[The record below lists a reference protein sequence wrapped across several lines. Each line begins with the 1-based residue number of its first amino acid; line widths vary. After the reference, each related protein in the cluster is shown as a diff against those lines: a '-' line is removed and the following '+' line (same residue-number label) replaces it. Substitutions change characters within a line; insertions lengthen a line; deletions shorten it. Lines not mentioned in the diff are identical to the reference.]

1 MTMAAA
7 SASRVRS
14 IGGLVLLLVA
24 LPIVGFVLVVLA
36 DAIPDRPVARHLGT
50 EILNE
55 RLTTEDYGAALTGH
69 QIDRFTDCI
78 GITIGLGSPPGT
90 NTIESAISSPTL
102 GKCSEAVPRLQSYLD
117 GNGLEQSYPYYRY
130 WHGYSVVLRP
140 LLAVVGLQGAR
151 VVMLVALA
159 AGLLGLARSL
169 ARRHGRAVPVVLL
182 APFVLTTDFI
192 ELPGSLPHATGALA
206 ILGTSWLAHDVVA
219 RSPTWQRV
227 AAVSI
232 VSGATVVYADILT
245 IPGGGWA
252 LCTAVIGMGAS
263 LVLTRLALAMRI
275 IVAAVAWILGYTWMW
290 VSKWIL
296 ASFVFGIDSVI
307 DVIRFTTENRI
318 SGDNGSIE
326 YGLFATIRVNL
337 EVWWRQP
344 LTGVVVAALL
354 TAFVIVWRRRTRWCP
369 PVDRWVDRLI
379 VASPALIPLV
389 WFEVLKNHSQVH
401 VWFTYRSVPIA
412 VGIVAAA
419 SMIVLRPLA
428 DADPAVDA
436 TTDAR
441 RDTRPA
447 ASRPPCGS
455 DD

>member
-1 MTMAAA
+1 MTMAPA
-7 SASRVRS
+7 SVSRVRS

-55 RLTTEDYGAALTGH
+55 RLTTEDYGTALTGH

-90 NTIESAISSPTL
+90 NTIESAISNPTL

-252 LCTAVIGMGAS
+252 LCTAVIGMGGS

-275 IVAAVAWILGYTWMW
+275 IVAVVAWILGYTWMW

-337 EVWWRQP
+337 EVWLRQP

-354 TAFVIVWRRRTRWCP
+354 TTFVFVWRRRTRWCP

-428 DADPAVDA
+428 DADPAADA
-436 TTDAR
+436 TTDAQ

-447 ASRPPCGS
+447 ANRPPCGS

>member
-1 MTMAAA
+1 MTTAPTPR
-7 SASRVRS
+7 SRARS
-14 IGGLVLLLVA
+14 LGGLALLLVA
-24 LPIVGFVLVVLA
+24 LPVVGFVLVLLA
-36 DAIPDRPVARHLGT
+36 DAIPDRSITRHLGT

-55 RLTTEDYGAALTGH
+55 RLTTEDYGTALSGH

-117 GNGLEQSYPYYRY
+117 GEGLEQSYPYYRY

-140 LLAVVGLQGAR
+140 LLAAVGLQGTR
-151 VVMLVALA
+151 VVMLIALA
-159 AGLLGLARSL
+159 AVLLGLARSL
-169 ARRHGRAVPVVLL
+169 ARHHGRSVPVVLL

-206 ILGTSWLAHDVVA
+206 ILGTSWLAHAVIA

-252 LCTAVIGMGAS
+252 LCTAVIGIGAS
-263 LVLTRLALAMRI
+263 LVLTRLALAMQI
-275 IVAAVAWILGYTWMW
+275 VVAAAAWILGYTWMW

-296 ASFVFGIDSVI
+296 ASFVFGVDSVI

-318 SGDNGSIE
+318 SGDNGSIDD
-326 YGLFATIRVNL
+326 GIFATIRLNV

-344 LTGVVVAALL
+344 LAGALVAALL
-354 TAFVIVWRRRTRWCP
+354 VTFMVVWRRRHRWCP
-369 PVDRWVDRLI
+369 PTERWVDRLI
-379 VASPALIPLV
+379 LASPGVVPLV
-389 WFEVLKNHSQVH
+389 WYEILKNHSQVH
-401 VWFTYRSVPIA
+401 VWFTYRSVSI
-412 VGIVAAA
+412 VIGIVAAA
-419 SMIVLRPLA
+419 WVIGLRPIGD
-428 DADPAVDA
+428 DAAPSDVTGDA
-436 TTDAR
+436 QSDR
-441 RDTRPA
+441 RPV
-447 ASRPPCGS
+447 ASRPPSGS
-455 DD
+455 AD